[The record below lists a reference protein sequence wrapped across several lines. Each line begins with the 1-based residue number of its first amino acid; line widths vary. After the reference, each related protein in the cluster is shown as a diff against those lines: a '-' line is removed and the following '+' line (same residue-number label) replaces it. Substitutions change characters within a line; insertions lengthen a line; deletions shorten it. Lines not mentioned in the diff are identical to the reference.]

1 MTDSKFNK
9 LSDNELE
16 RYSRHIVIPEVSLKG
31 QKKLKSA
38 KVCVVGA
45 GGLGSPVL
53 LYLAAAGVG
62 NIGII
67 DFDKVS
73 TSNLQRQVLYNES
86 DVGKLKVE
94 IAKYKLQALNPEIKI
109 DTYYEKLTSANAL
122 EILNR
127 YDIIVDGS
135 DNFQTR
141 YLVNDASVLLKKISV
156 YGSIFRFSGQVTV
169 FDTQSGACYRCL
181 YPEPPL
187 PGEVPSCEE
196 AGVIGVLPGII
207 GSLQANEV
215 IKIILGLGDTLKGKL
230 IIFDSLKFEFKE
242 LKYEK
247 NPDCPVCGKNPSVK
261 ELINYEEFCNPSSK
275 KNTTD
280 KNFEISVEELKNK
293 IDNNESFVLLDVR
306 EPFEKKISDIGGEL
320 VPMNSLPYR
329 FEEFNKND
337 EVIIYCRTGHR
348 SYYAVQFLHDKC
360 GFTNVKNLTG
370 GIYAWSDKIDSK
382 VKKY

>member
-1 MTDSKFNK
+1 MTETNIYN
-9 LSDNELE
+9 LTDNELE
-16 RYSRHIVIPEVSLKG
+16 RYSRHIVIPELGLEG

-38 KVCVVGA
+38 KVCVIGA

-53 LYLAAAGVG
+53 LYLAAAGIG

-73 TSNLQRQVLYNES
+73 TSNLQRQVLYNGS
-86 DVGKLKVE
+86 DIGKLKAE
-94 IAKYKLQALNPEIKI
+94 IAKQKLNALNPEIKI
-109 DTYYEKLTSANAL
+109 DTYNEKLSSENAL
-122 EILNR
+122 DILNR

-141 YLVNDASVLLKKISV
+141 YLVNDASVLLKKINV
-156 YGSIFRFSGQVTV
+156 YGSIFRFMGQVTV
-169 FDTQSGACYRCL
+169 FDSANGPCYRCL

-215 IKIILGLGDTLKGKL
+215 IKIVLGLGVSLKGRL

-242 LKYEK
+242 LKFGK
-247 NPDCPVCGKNPSVK
+247 NPDCPICGTNPSIK
-261 ELINYEEFCNPSSK
+261 TLIDYKEFCNPSSK
-275 KNTTD
+275 RKGSIN
-280 KNFEISVEELKNK
+280 NFEISVEELKNK
-293 IDNNESFVLLDVR
+293 IDNKESFVLIDVR

-329 FEEFNKND
+329 FEEFNKYD
-337 EVIIYCRTGHR
+337 EIIVYCRTGHR
-348 SYYAVQFLHDKC
+348 SLYAVQFLYDKC